1 MEWWMEIISEMV
13 PKGFREPACESQAYC
28 AKLQRKSEM
37 CFLSL
42 DKKNIYNSRVNQ
54 R

>member
-42 DKKNIYNSRVNQ
+42 DKKYIYNSRVNQ

>member
-1 MEWWMEIISEMV
+1 MEIISEMV

-28 AKLQRKSEM
+28 AKLRRKSEM

-42 DKKNIYNSRVNQ
+42 KIYNSRVNQ